1 MTAIS
6 GTKHTHTHIKPDQ
19 TDRLHLYIFQN
30 YKFIV
35 DTWHLCR
42 NRSGFA
48 VRLQKSCAD
57 LSALPLSDT
66 RVFELICQFSCT
78 VWIKSEVCNTERKA
92 SVSVHVLQCR
102 FTRTNMMWN
111 LPSLHTSW
119 VDQLNLSRTDDRL
132 MITIKIKENREKT
145 THCFVCS
152 HETLINEAFRSNK
165 VFVRQGLSCSLLKFY
180 GSR

>member
-6 GTKHTHTHIKPDQ
+6 GTKHTHTHTLNQIKP
-19 TDRLHLYIFQN
+19 TDFISTYFRITNSLSTLDIYVEIEADSQWDCKSPALTFQLCLSLTHECLSSFVSSLVQYGSNQRSVTLREKHLLVFMCSSADSPGRTWCEICRLYTLLESI
-30 YKFIV
+30 
-35 DTWHLCR
+35 
-42 NRSGFA
+42 
-48 VRLQKSCAD
+48 
-57 LSALPLSDT
+57 
-66 RVFELICQFSCT
+66 
-78 VWIKSEVCNTERKA
+78 
-92 SVSVHVLQCR
+92 
-102 FTRTNMMWN
+102 
-111 LPSLHTSW
+111 SW
-119 VDQLNLSRTDDRL
+119 TDDRL